1 MKFFKLLLLAFVLLS
16 SQQLLAQTKP
26 APVKFKPPK
35 LFTQMGGF
43 RDSVT
48 LTVPEAEN
56 IINQPLK
63 IFDDKK
69 GLYSISSYQF
79 LYRRKVVTEDETT
92 GQPIPTSSMVA
103 GTFKVTPLPDIW
115 VNSVK
120 EQVRPGEELYFFD
133 IIAKDAQ
140 GRVMYAPD
148 FKIKVVN

>member
-16 SQQLLAQTKP
+16 SHQLLAQTKP

-48 LTVPEAEN
+48 LSVAEAEN

-69 GLYSISSYQF
+69 GLYTISSYQF
-79 LYRRKVVTEDETT
+79 LYRRKVVTEDEAT
-92 GQPIPTSSMVA
+92 GKPIPTSSMVA
-103 GTFKVTPLPDIW
+103 GTFKVTPMPDIW

>member
-26 APVKFKPPK
+26 ATVKFKLPK

-48 LTVPEAEN
+48 LTVTEAEN

-69 GLYSISSYQF
+69 GLYTISSYQF
-79 LYRRKVVTEDETT
+79 LYRRKVVTEDEAT
-92 GQPIPTSSMVA
+92 GKAIPTNSMVA
-103 GTFKVTPLPDIW
+103 GTFKVTPMPEIW

-120 EQVRPGEELYFFD
+120 EQVRPGEELYFFN

>member
-1 MKFFKLLLLAFVLLS
+1 MKFFKLFLLAFVLLS

-48 LTVPEAEN
+48 LSVAEAEN

-69 GLYSISSYQF
+69 GLYTISSYQF
-79 LYRRKVVTEDETT
+79 LYRRKVVTEDEAT
-92 GQPIPTSSMVA
+92 GKAIPTSTMVA
-103 GTFKVTPLPDIW
+103 GTFKVTPMPPIW
-115 VNSVK
+115 VNSVM

>member
-26 APVKFKPPK
+26 ATVKFKPPK

-69 GLYSISSYQF
+69 GLYTISSYQF

>member
-1 MKFFKLLLLAFVLLS
+1 MKFFKLLLLAVVLMG
-16 SQQLLAQTKP
+16 SQQLMAQAKP
-26 APVKFKPPK
+26 AVAKFKPPK

-48 LTVPEAEN
+48 LSVVEAEN

-69 GLYSISSYQF
+69 GVYTISSYQF
-79 LYRRKVVTEDETT
+79 LYRRKVVTEDEAT
-92 GQPIPTSSMVA
+92 GKAIPTTSVIA
-103 GTFKVTPLPDIW
+103 GTFKTTPMSDIW
-115 VNSVK
+115 INSVK

>member
-1 MKFFKLLLLAFVLLS
+1 MNFFKLLLLAFVLLS

-48 LTVPEAEN
+48 LSVAEAEN

-69 GLYSISSYQF
+69 GLYTISSYQF
-79 LYRRKVVTEDETT
+79 LYRRKVVTEDEAT
-92 GQPIPTSSMVA
+92 GKPIPTSSMVA
-103 GTFKVTPLPDIW
+103 GTFKVTPMPQIW

>member
-48 LTVPEAEN
+48 LSVAEAEN

-69 GLYSISSYQF
+69 GLYTISSYQF
-79 LYRRKVVTEDETT
+79 LYRRKVVTEDEAT
-92 GQPIPTSSMVA
+92 GKPIPTSSMVA
-103 GTFKVTPLPDIW
+103 GTFKVTPMPDIW

>member
-69 GLYSISSYQF
+69 GLYTISSYQF

>member
-35 LFTQMGGF
+35 LFTQMGGL

-48 LTVPEAEN
+48 LKVPEAEN

-69 GLYSISSYQF
+69 GLYTISSYQF
-79 LYRRKVVTEDETT
+79 LYRRKVVTEDEAT
-92 GQPIPTSSMVA
+92 GKAIPTSSTVA
-103 GTFKVTPLPDIW
+103 GTFKVTPMPEIW

>member
-16 SQQLLAQTKP
+16 SQHLLAQTKP

-48 LTVPEAEN
+48 LSVAEAEN

-69 GLYSISSYQF
+69 GLYTISSYQF

-92 GQPIPTSSMVA
+92 GKAIPTSSMVA
-103 GTFKVTPLPDIW
+103 STFKVTPMPEIW

>member
-16 SQQLLAQTKP
+16 SHQLLAQTKP

-48 LTVPEAEN
+48 LSVQEAEN

-69 GLYSISSYQF
+69 GLYTISSYQF
-79 LYRRKVVTEDETT
+79 LYRRKVVTEDEAT
-92 GQPIPTSSMVA
+92 GKPIPTSSMVA
-103 GTFKVTPLPDIW
+103 GTFKVTPMPDIW

>member
-1 MKFFKLLLLAFVLLS
+1 MKFFKLLLLAFVFLS

-26 APVKFKPPK
+26 TPVKFKPPK

-48 LTVPEAEN
+48 LTVTEAEN

-69 GLYSISSYQF
+69 GVYLISSYQF
-79 LYRRKVVTEDETT
+79 LYRRKVVTEDEVT
-92 GQPIPTSSMVA
+92 GKAIPTTSMVA
-103 GTFKVTPLPDIW
+103 GTFKVTPMTDVWI
-115 VNSVK
+115 NSVK

-133 IIAKDAQ
+133 VIAKDAQ
-140 GRVMYAPD
+140 GRLMYAPD

>member
-1 MKFFKLLLLAFVLLS
+1 MKFFKLLLLAIVLLS

-48 LTVPEAEN
+48 LSVAEAEN

-69 GLYSISSYQF
+69 GLYTISSYQF
-79 LYRRKVVTEDETT
+79 LYRRKVVTEDEAT
-92 GQPIPTSSMVA
+92 GKPIPTSSMVA
-103 GTFKVTPLPDIW
+103 GTFKVTPMPQIW

>member
-48 LTVPEAEN
+48 LSVAEAEN

-69 GLYSISSYQF
+69 GLYTISSYQF
-79 LYRRKVVTEDETT
+79 LYRRKVVTEDEAT
-92 GQPIPTSSMVA
+92 GKPIPTSSMVA
-103 GTFKVTPLPDIW
+103 GTFKVTPMPQIW

>member
-48 LTVPEAEN
+48 LSVPEAEN

-69 GLYSISSYQF
+69 GLYTISSYQF
-79 LYRRKVVTEDETT
+79 LYRRKVVTEDEAT
-92 GQPIPTSSMVA
+92 GQAIPTSSMVA
-103 GTFKVTPLPDIW
+103 GTFKVTPMPEIW

>member
-1 MKFFKLLLLAFVLLS
+1 
-16 SQQLLAQTKP
+16 
-26 APVKFKPPK
+26 
-35 LFTQMGGF
+35 MGGY

-69 GLYSISSYQF
+69 GLYTISSYQF

-92 GQPIPTSSMVA
+92 GKPIPTSSMVA
-103 GTFKVTPLPDIW
+103 STFKVTPMPEIW

-120 EQVRPGEELYFFD
+120 EQVRPGEELYFFN

>member
-1 MKFFKLLLLAFVLLS
+1 MKFFKLFLLAFVLLS

-48 LTVPEAEN
+48 LNVPEAEN

-69 GLYSISSYQF
+69 GLYTISSYQF
-79 LYRRKVVTEDETT
+79 LYRRKVVTEDEAT
-92 GQPIPTSSMVA
+92 GKPIPTSSMVA
-103 GTFKVTPLPDIW
+103 GTFKVTPMPDIW

>member
-48 LTVPEAEN
+48 LSVAEAEN

-69 GLYSISSYQF
+69 GLYTISSYQF
-79 LYRRKVVTEDETT
+79 LYRRKVVTEDEAT
-92 GQPIPTSSMVA
+92 GKPIPTSSMVA
-103 GTFKVTPLPDIW
+103 GTFKVTPMPDIW

-133 IIAKDAQ
+133 IIAKDAMTAIRLSHDQ
-140 GRVMYAPD
+140 
-148 FKIKVVN
+148 

>member
-16 SQQLLAQTKP
+16 TQQLLAQTKP
-26 APVKFKPPK
+26 APVKFKLPK

-69 GLYSISSYQF
+69 GLYTISSYQF

-92 GQPIPTSSMVA
+92 GKPIPTSSMVA
-103 GTFKVTPLPDIW
+103 STFKVTPMPEIW

-120 EQVRPGEELYFFD
+120 EQVRPGEELYFFN

>member
-48 LTVPEAEN
+48 LSVAEAEN

-69 GLYSISSYQF
+69 GLYTISSYQF
-79 LYRRKVVTEDETT
+79 LYRRKVVTEDEAT
-92 GQPIPTSSMVA
+92 GKPIPTSSMVA
-103 GTFKVTPLPDIW
+103 GTFKVTPMPPIW